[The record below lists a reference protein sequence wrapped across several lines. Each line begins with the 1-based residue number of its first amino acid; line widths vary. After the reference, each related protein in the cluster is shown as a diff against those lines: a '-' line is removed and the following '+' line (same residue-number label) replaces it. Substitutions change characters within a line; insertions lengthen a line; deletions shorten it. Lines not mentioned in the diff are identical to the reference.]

1 MSDPRNPK
9 VDFVLRTIESRDVHF
24 LRCWFT
30 DVLGAMKSF
39 AVVPGELEH
48 AFNEGMGFDS
58 SCIKG
63 FTDADE
69 PYALAFPDPS
79 TFQVLPWRPQTDAVA
94 RMFCD
99 VRMLDGRPFDGDP
112 RYILER
118 AIARCAEAGYTP
130 SIGAELEYFYFKDD
144 TATEVLDRG
153 SYFDLTSLD
162 YASDL
167 RRDTVLTL
175 EHMGIPVEY
184 SHHELGNSQ
193 HEIDLRATD
202 ALAMADSIMTYK
214 LVVKEMAIKHGVFAS
229 FMPKPMNGQPG
240 SGMHIHLSLYG
251 EEGENAFYD
260 PDDAQGWGLS
270 EVAKAFMAGI
280 LAHAREMSL
289 ITNQYI
295 NSYKRLCSDD
305 LAPTKVAW
313 TRSNREAIM
322 RVPMYRPDD
331 ADACRVVLRS
341 PDVATN
347 PYLAFAVIL
356 EAGLDGVRRGL
367 SLPSPCEV
375 ARSRGTHS
383 CQMHESLP
391 ENLGEAI
398 DAFKD
403 SQLMREALG
412 EHTHGFLVR
421 AKSEEWRR
429 YQGFVTSWERDRL
442 LAVL

>member
-1 MSDPRNPK
+1 MSDQRNPK
-9 VDFVLRTIESRDVHF
+9 VDFVLKTIESRDVHF

-48 AFNEGMGFDS
+48 AFDEGMAFDS

-69 PYALAFPDPS
+69 PDALAFPDPS

-99 VRMLDGRPFDGDP
+99 VRMPDGRPYEGDP
-112 RYILER
+112 RFILER
-118 AIARCAEAGYTP
+118 VIAQCTEAGFTP
-130 SIGAELEYFYFKDD
+130 SIGCELEFYYFKD
-144 TATEVLDRG
+144 AHGTEVLDVG
-153 SYFDLTSLD
+153 SCFDLTSLD

-184 SHHELGNSQ
+184 SHHEFGHSQ

-202 ALAMADSIMTYK
+202 ALAMADSVMTYK
-214 LVVKEMAIKHGVFAS
+214 LVVKEIAIKHGVFAS

-240 SGMHIHLSLYG
+240 SGMHIHLSLYD
-251 EEGENAFYD
+251 EEGKNAFYA
-260 PDDAQGWGLS
+260 PDDAKGWGLS
-270 EVAKAFMAGI
+270 STAQSFMAGI
-280 LAHAREMSL
+280 LHHAREMSL
-289 ITNQYI
+289 ITNQYV

-305 LAPTKVAW
+305 LAPTRIAW

-322 RVPMYRPDD
+322 RVPSYRPND

-341 PDVATN
+341 PDVAAN
-347 PYLAFAVIL
+347 PYLAFAAIL
-356 EAGLDGVRRGL
+356 AAGLDGIERGL
-367 SLPSPCEV
+367 TLDEPCASQEG
-375 ARSRGTHS
+375 ARSTCG
-383 CQMHESLP
+383 ESLP

-398 DAFKD
+398 SAFRE
-403 SQLMREALG
+403 SAFMREVLG
-412 EHTHGFLVR
+412 ERTHGFLVR
-421 AKSEEWRR
+421 SKSDEWTQ
-429 YQGFVTSWERDRL
+429 YQSFVTSWEQDRL

>member
-1 MSDPRNPK
+1 MLEATNPQ
-9 VDFVLRTIESRDVHF
+9 VDFVLKTIEGRDVHF
-24 LRCWFT
+24 IRCWFT
-30 DVLGAMKSF
+30 DCFGLVKSF
-39 AVVPGELEH
+39 AVVPGELEN
-48 AFNEGMGFDS
+48 AFDSGMAFDS

-69 PYALAFPDPS
+69 PDVLAYPDPS

-94 RMFCD
+94 RMFCNIK
-99 VRMLDGRPFDGDP
+99 LPDGSPFDGDP

-118 AIARCAEAGYTP
+118 VVNQCTDAGFTP
-130 SIGAELEYFYFKDD
+130 NIGTELEFYYFQDAQD
-144 TATEVLDRG
+144 TVVLDTG

-202 ALAMADSIMTYK
+202 ALEMADSVMTYK
-214 LVVKEMAIKHGVFAS
+214 LVVKEIAMKHGVFAS

-240 SGMHIHLSLYG
+240 SGMHIHVSLFND
-251 EEGENAFYD
+251 EGKNAFYD
-260 PDDAQGWGLS
+260 MNDPQGWGLS
-270 EVAKAFMAGI
+270 ETGKSFIAGI

-305 LAPTKVAW
+305 LAPTHVAW
-313 TRSNREAIM
+313 TQSNREAIL
-322 RVPMYRPDD
+322 RVPQYRPHNE
-331 ADACRVVLRS
+331 DACRIELRS
-341 PDVATN
+341 PDVAAN
-347 PYLAFAVIL
+347 PYLCFAAL
-356 EAGLDGVRRGL
+356 LASGLDGIKQGL
-367 SLPSPCEV
+367 TLSNPCKAPCVATCAEGVCNDMLP
-375 ARSRGTHS
+375 T
-383 CQMHESLP
+383 
-391 ENLGEAI
+391 NLGQAI
-398 DAFKD
+398 AEFKD
-403 SQLMREALG
+403 SALMRSVLG
-412 EHTHGFLVR
+412 EHTHEFLIK
-421 AKSEEWRR
+421 AKTEEWRQ
-429 YQGFVTSWERDRL
+429 YQAHVTGWERDRL